1 MLGEYVTI
9 SINVIS
15 CLSTGFNKVTVMT
28 IETNAITPEKVL
40 ELAQSL
46 SPADLRWL
54 REQLDQ
60 LLVEE
65 EAPLPEQATLEEAIE
80 LFLANK
86 CSLGRAAELAG
97 ASRWDILDI
106 LKERGIPIYMGDTD
120 MDPAEMERQIERLEA
135 MDVL

>member
-1 MLGEYVTI
+1 
-9 SINVIS
+9 
-15 CLSTGFNKVTVMT
+15 MT

-46 SPADLRWL
+46 SPADQRWL

-60 LLVEE
+60 LLAEK

-80 LFLANK
+80 LFLADQ

-97 ASRWDILDI
+97 VTRWDILAS
-106 LKERGIPIYMGDTD
+106 LKERGLPIYMGDTD
-120 MDPAEMERQIERLEA
+120 MEPAEMERQIARLEA
-135 MDVL
+135 LDVL

>member
-1 MLGEYVTI
+1 
-9 SINVIS
+9 
-15 CLSTGFNKVTVMT
+15 MT
-28 IETNAITPEKVL
+28 IDTDTITPEKVF
-40 ELAQSL
+40 ELAQNL

-60 LLVEE
+60 LLAEE

-80 LFLANK
+80 LFLADK

-97 ASRWDILDI
+97 VTRWDILDI
-106 LKERGIPIYMGDTD
+106 LKERGIPIYMGDTE

-135 MDVL
+135 MDLL